1 MFYGDAFAQTSR
13 QKRLYKLGG
22 KLGGIVLMGAIA
34 SCRTAAAPIP
44 GSSEAQAISEARC
57 GAEFVYVPRGRFL
70 AGSTPEEVDYAY
82 RISAEAVARGDTT
95 VEAAEVNLREGRWF
109 DREPEQRS
117 ERLPD
122 FCMSKTPVTNA
133 QYQEFVLAIGYH
145 APGITPEN
153 YQEQNL
159 RVHSYD
165 DTKPYTWRSYIYPA
179 DKADH
184 PVVLVSQEDAVAYAL
199 WKSREDGAE
208 YRLPTALEWEK
219 AARGTD
225 GRYFAWGNAWA
236 DDRTNWQRSG
246 ETGTSP
252 VGTYPDD
259 SVYGAT
265 DMAGNV
271 FEFTAD
277 TFTRDQQVRTIMKG
291 CAWDDLPG
299 FCRAAYQHSRPV
311 NYKHILFGFRLVKPA
326 ESLN

>member
-1 MFYGDAFAQTSR
+1 MSSGAVFAR
-13 QKRLYKLGG
+13 ELKNVAWCRLSGLIA
-22 KLGGIVLMGAIA
+22 LAAIA

-44 GSSEAQAISEARC
+44 GSSEAEAISNSRC
-57 GAEFVYVPRGRFL
+57 GADFVYVPSGRFL
-70 AGSTPEEVDYAY
+70 AGSTPEEINYAY
-82 RISAEAVARGDTT
+82 RISAEAITRGDTT
-95 VEAAEVNLREGRWF
+95 VEEAEANLREGRWF
-109 DREPEQRS
+109 DQEPEQRR
-117 ERLPD
+117 ENLPD
-122 FCMSKTPVTNA
+122 FCISKTPVTNL

-165 DTKPYTWRSYIYPA
+165 DTKPYAWRSYLYPENRGE
-179 DKADH
+179 H

-199 WKSREDGAE
+199 WKSREDGVE

-225 GRYFAWGNAWA
+225 GRYFPWGNEW
-236 DDRTNWQRSG
+236 DNDRTNWQRSG
-246 ETGTSP
+246 VDGTSP
-252 VGTYPDD
+252 VDSFPD
-259 SVYGAT
+259 SSLYGAT

-271 FEFTAD
+271 FEFTSD

-299 FCRAAYQHSRPV
+299 FCRAAYRHSRPV

-326 ESLN
+326 APLN

>member
-1 MFYGDAFAQTSR
+1 MFHGSKGSVCFKVQSQSHRRISR
-13 QKRLYKLGG
+13 I
-22 KLGGIVLMGAIA
+22 GGIILLGAIAA
-34 SCRTAAAPIP
+34 SCRTAASPSL
-44 GSSEAQAISEARC
+44 GSNEAQALSDARC
-57 GAEFVYVPRGRFL
+57 GPEFVLVPRGRFL
-70 AGSTPEEVDYAY
+70 AGSTAEEVDYAY
-82 RISAEAVARGDTT
+82 QVSAAAVGTDT
-95 VEAAEVNLREGRWF
+95 AEVSLRENGWF
-109 DREPEQRS
+109 DREPEQR
-117 ERLPD
+117 RVNLPD
-122 FCMSKTPVTNA
+122 FCISKTPITNA

-165 DTKPYTWRSYIYPA
+165 DTKPYAWRSYLYPEG
-179 DKADH
+179 KADH

-199 WKSREDGAE
+199 WRSREDDFE
-208 YRLPTALEWEK
+208 YRLPSALEWEK

-225 GRYFAWGNAWA
+225 GRYFAWGNDWS

-246 ETGTSP
+246 EEGTSP
-252 VGTYPDD
+252 VGDYPDT

-271 FEFTAD
+271 FEFTSD

-326 ESLN
+326 APQN